1 MDAIIQQCCAFAL
14 HNIDIEVLWLYG
26 SQAKGTASL
35 HSDYDFAVAF
45 RSIPANEWERRL
57 KPELLAQD
65 WAERL
70 GVADK
75 KISIIDINHIPIPL
89 AYTVISTGKELY
101 VRNPLR
107 LAREENRI
115 GAMWEDNYLYQ
126 EKKDGT
132 SL

>member
-1 MDAIIQQCCAFAL
+1 
-14 HNIDIEVLWLYG
+14 VLWLYG